1 MGLDHGAGGD
11 ADLLAKAQVGEAVAV
26 NEIDG
31 WRPTEGGLAC
41 GLGEPGCRHQNAV
54 LSAGRRGIGL
64 NLDPPIWFGA
74 VIWRRVCWGW
84 SLVVA
89 LTSWRGASN
98 RGGGAVGLSALA
110 GVLRRA

>member
-64 NLDPPIWFGA
+64 KEGDNL
-74 VIWRRVCWGW
+74 
-84 SLVVA
+84 
-89 LTSWRGASN
+89 AS
-98 RGGGAVGLSALA
+98 RPSTFPGS
-110 GVLRRA
+110 